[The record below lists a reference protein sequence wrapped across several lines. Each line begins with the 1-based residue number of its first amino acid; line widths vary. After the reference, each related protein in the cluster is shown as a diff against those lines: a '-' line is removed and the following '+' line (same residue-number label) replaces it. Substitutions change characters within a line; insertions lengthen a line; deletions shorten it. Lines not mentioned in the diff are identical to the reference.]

1 MTYVTVGKH
10 GLGLS
15 LLLAA
20 SAPVLV
26 QAADA
31 PPAAT
36 QTRYS
41 FAISPQPLP
50 QALSAFSRVTGL
62 SLVYSDDAPYS
73 LQAPAV
79 NGQLSA
85 EQALSQLLQGS
96 GYTFR
101 HSDARTITL
110 QRVRS
115 IDGAMNLEAVNI
127 DASSQQATSYQ
138 PPPTSKIMRSEAPLL
153 EIPQAIAVVPRQVL
167 QDQQPRNLD
176 DALINVSGITQA
188 NTLGST
194 MDAVMKRGFGD
205 NRDGSILRDGMR
217 TVQGRNFTANVERV
231 EVLKG
236 PASML
241 YGILD
246 PGGVINLVSKKPQ
259 LQAYNAITARSST
272 YGDGK
277 NGSGGQ
283 LDSTGAIGDTNLA
296 YRLVADY
303 DDADYWRNFGNSRE
317 KTIAPSLAWFGD
329 DTTVNLSWEHRDYV
343 TPFDRG
349 TILAKGSTKPLDVS
363 RKQRLDEPY
372 NKTEGRSDL
381 VIFDVEHRL
390 NDDWKTHF
398 AYSYNRDRYDDYQ
411 ARVTGYAAG
420 SSTRLVRRLDG
431 TRGAVS
437 TEHFGTLDLSGDLEL
452 GGLRH
457 EVLTGVDHEYRK
469 IFRSDLLRQTT
480 TVRFDTQNPVYG
492 QVPEPTTV
500 SASDSDQTDKVYSQ
514 SAFLQDSIHLNDQ
527 WILVGGARYQ
537 LYDQL
542 AGKGRPFVKNTDI
555 NGQKWLPR
563 VGVVYQWN
571 DEFSLYG
578 GYSESFKPNSTIA
591 TLNGTASI
599 NGLDPEE
606 GKAWEVGAKLDMP
619 GRLTGTLALFTIDKE
634 NVMVTQTYRT
644 PTGATDTFASAA
656 GAVTSR
662 GLELDITGQLTDQ
675 LSLIGTYA
683 YLDAWV
689 TKDPAL
695 QGNDLANV
703 ARHTGSLF
711 AVYDLGQILGGD
723 RLRLGTGARYVGE
736 RAGDAENTFT
746 LPDYTVADAFAS
758 YDTKLGGKDVKLQ
771 LNVKNLFDKTYYS
784 SSTNAFLIS
793 IGDARQVK
801 VAGTVEF

>member
-1 MTYVTVGKH
+1 MFRVGKPAF
-10 GLGLS
+10 GLS
-15 LLLAA
+15 LLLTT
-20 SAPVLV
+20 SAPLVV

-31 PPAAT
+31 PVAAS
-36 QTRYS
+36 QALYS
-41 FAISPQPLP
+41 FALNAQPLP

-73 LQAPAV
+73 LQAPAIR
-79 NGQLSA
+79 GQMSA

-101 HSDARTITL
+101 RTDERTLTL
-110 QRVRS
+110 QRLHT
-115 IDGAMNLEAVNI
+115 DGAMNLDAVNI
-127 DASSQQATSYQ
+127 DASSQQAQSYQ

-153 EIPQAIAVVPRQVL
+153 EIPQAIAVVPQQVL

-176 DALINVSGITQA
+176 DALVNVSGITQA

-259 LQAYNAITARSST
+259 LQQYNAITARAST

-283 LDSTGAIGDTNLA
+283 LDSTGALGDTNLA

-317 KTIAPSLAWFGD
+317 KTIAPSLAWLGD
-329 DTTVNLSWEHRDYV
+329 DTTVNMSWEHREYV

-349 TILAKGSTKPLDVS
+349 TILAKGSDKPLNIP
-363 RKQRLDEPY
+363 RERRLDEPY

-381 VIFDVEHRL
+381 AIFDVEHRL

-437 TEHFGTLDLSGDLEL
+437 TEHFATLDLSGDLQL
-452 GGLRH
+452 GGMRH

-480 TVRFDTQNPVYG
+480 TVRLDSQDPVYG
-492 QVPEPTTV
+492 LVPEPTTV
-500 SASDSDQTDKVYSQ
+500 SAADSDQTDKVYSQ
-514 SAFLQDSIHLNDQ
+514 SAFVQDSIHLDDK

-542 AGKGRPFVKNTDI
+542 AGKGRPFVTNTDI

-563 VGVVYQWN
+563 AGLVYQWS
-571 DEFSLYG
+571 DVFSLYG

-591 TLNGTASI
+591 ALSGGADI
-599 NGLDPEE
+599 NGLEPEE
-606 GKAWEVGAKLDMP
+606 GKSWEIGAKLDMP
-619 GRLTGTLALFTIDKE
+619 GRITGTVALFDIDKR
-634 NVMVTQTYRT
+634 NVMVNET
-644 PTGATDTFASAA
+644 PAGSSLSIARAA
-656 GAVTSR
+656 GAVRSR
-662 GLELDITGQLTDQ
+662 GLEVDITGQLTDQ
-675 LSLIGTYA
+675 ISLIGTYA
-683 YLDAWV
+683 YLDAEV

-695 QGNDLANV
+695 KGNDLANV
-703 ARHTGSLF
+703 ARNTGSLF
-711 AVYDLGQILGGD
+711 AVYDFGQLIGGD
-723 RLRLGTGARYVGE
+723 RLRVGTGARYVGE

-758 YDTKLGGKDVKLQ
+758 YDTKLGGKNLKLQ
-771 LNVKNLFDKTYYS
+771 FNVKNIFDKTYYS
-784 SSTNAFLIS
+784 SSTNAYLIS
-793 IGDARQVK
+793 IGDPQMFEVSS
-801 VAGTVEF
+801 TLEF

>member
-1 MTYVTVGKH
+1 MKYKTKLKNGW
-10 GLGLS
+10 GLS
-15 LLLAA
+15 LALTASLPLPSSAA
-20 SAPVLV
+20 EAPV
-26 QAADA
+26 
-31 PPAAT
+31 AAT
-36 QTRYS
+36 QARYS
-41 FAISPQPLP
+41 FAIAAQPLP

-79 NGQLSA
+79 RGEMSA

-101 HSDARTITL
+101 RADERTLTL
-110 QRVRS
+110 QPVPS
-115 IDGAMNLEAVNI
+115 DGALNLDATRVNGNI
-127 DASSQQATSYQ
+127 QAAQSYQ

-153 EIPQAIAVVPRQVL
+153 EIPQAIAVVPQQVL

-246 PGGVINLVSKKPQ
+246 PGGVINLISKKPQ
-259 LQAYNAITARSST
+259 LQQYNAITARAST

-283 LDSTGAIGDTNLA
+283 LDTTGAIGDTDLA

-329 DTTVNLSWEHRDYV
+329 DTTVNVSWEHREYL

-349 TILAKGSTKPLDVS
+349 TILNPDTKKPLAIP
-363 RKQRLDEPY
+363 RERRLDEPY

-381 VIFDVEHRL
+381 AIFDVEHRL
-390 NDDWKTHF
+390 NDEWKTHF

-411 ARVTGYAAG
+411 ARVTGFVG
-420 SSTRLVRRLDG
+420 NSRTLLTRRLDG

-437 TEHFGTLDLSGDLEL
+437 TEHFGTLDLSGDLDI
-452 GGLRH
+452 GGMRH

-480 TVRFDTQNPVYG
+480 PVRFNAADPVYG
-492 QVPEPTTV
+492 QVPIPTTV
-500 SASDSDQTDKVYSQ
+500 TATDSDQTDKVYSQ
-514 SAFLQDSIHLNDQ
+514 SAFIQDSIHLDDQ
-527 WILVGGARYQ
+527 WILVAGARYQ

-542 AGKGRPFVKNTDI
+542 AGRGRPFSKNTDI
-555 NGQKWLPR
+555 NGQNWLPR

-571 DEFSLYG
+571 EVFSLYG
-578 GYSESFKPNSTIA
+578 GYSESFKPSSTIA
-591 TLNGTASI
+591 PLSGGVSLNG
-599 NGLDPEE
+599 LEPEE
-606 GKAWEVGAKLDMP
+606 GKSWEVGAKLDMP
-619 GRLTGTLALFTIDKE
+619 GRVTGTVALFNIDKE
-634 NVMVTQTYRT
+634 NVQVTETLNAGT
-644 PTGATDTFASAA
+644 PQAELVSRAA

-662 GLELDITGQLTDQ
+662 GIELDITGQVTDQ
-675 LSLIGTYA
+675 ISLIGTYA

-695 QGNDLANV
+695 KGNDLVNV
-703 ARHTGSLF
+703 ARNTGSLF
-711 AVYDLGQILGGD
+711 SVYDFGQVLGGD
-723 RLRLGTGARYVGE
+723 RLRVGTGARYVGE

-746 LPDYTVADAFAS
+746 LPAYTVADAFAS
-758 YDTKLGGKDVKLQ
+758 YDTQLGGKKVKLQ
-771 LNVKNLFDKTYYS
+771 FNVKNMFDKTYYS
-784 SSTNAFLIS
+784 SSTNPFLIS
-793 IGDARQVK
+793 IGDARLFEVSS
-801 VAGTVEF
+801 TVEF

>member
-1 MTYVTVGKH
+1 MTYKTRA
-10 GLGLS
+10 LGLS
-15 LLLAA
+15 LLLGVGT
-20 SAPVLV
+20 PLLV
-26 QAADA
+26 QAADV
-31 PPAAT
+31 PASAA
-36 QTRYS
+36 QAQFS
-41 FAISPQPLP
+41 FALGTQPLP

-62 SLVYSDDAPYS
+62 SLIYLDDAPYS

-79 NGQLSA
+79 SGQMSA
-85 EQALSQLLQGS
+85 EQALGQLLQGS
-96 GYTFR
+96 GFTYR
-101 HSDARTITL
+101 RTDERTLTL
-110 QRVRS
+110 QRLAT
-115 IDGAMNLEAVNI
+115 DGALNLDALNI
-127 DASSQQATSYQ
+127 DARSQAASQSYQ

-153 EIPQAIAVVPRQVL
+153 EIPQAIAVVPQQVIA
-167 QDQQPRNLD
+167 DQQPRYLD
-176 DALINVSGITQA
+176 DVLTNVSGITQA

-217 TVQGRNFTANVERV
+217 TVQGRNFTANVDRV

-259 LQAYNAITARSST
+259 LEQYNSITARTST

-283 LDSTGAIGDTNLA
+283 LDSTGALGDTNLA

-329 DTTVNLSWEHRDYV
+329 DTTVNVSWEHREYV

-349 TILAKGSTKPLDVS
+349 TILGYNSTKPLNVP
-363 RKQRLDEPY
+363 RERRLDEPY

-381 VIFDVEHRL
+381 AIFDVEHRL
-390 NDDWKTHF
+390 NDEWKTHF

-411 ARVTGYAAG
+411 ARVTGFLATDT
-420 SSTRLVRRLDG
+420 SKLVRRLDG

-437 TEHFGTLDLSGDLEL
+437 TEHFGTLDFSGDLQL
-452 GGLRH
+452 GGMRH

-469 IFRSDLLRQTT
+469 IFRSDLLRQVNTY
-480 TVRFDTQNPVYG
+480 RFVYGDPTYG

-500 SASDSDQTDKVYSQ
+500 AADDSDQTDKVYSQ
-514 SAFLQDSIHLNDQ
+514 SAFVQDSIHLNEK
-527 WILVGGARYQ
+527 WILVAGARYQ

-542 AGKGRPFVKNTDI
+542 AGKGRPFKKNTDI
-555 NGQKWLPR
+555 DGQTWLPR
-563 VGVVYQWN
+563 AGLVYQWN
-571 DEFSLYG
+571 EVFSLYG

-591 TLNGTASI
+591 PLAGTASV

-606 GKAWEVGAKLDMP
+606 GKSWEVGAKLDMP
-619 GRLTGTLALFTIDKE
+619 GRITGTLALFNIDKE
-634 NVMVTQTYRT
+634 NVMVTETV
-644 PTGATDTFASAA
+644 GSDTVARAA

-662 GLELDITGQLTDQ
+662 GVELDITGQLTDQ
-675 LSLIGTYA
+675 ISLIGTYA

-689 TKDPAL
+689 TKDPKL
-695 QGNDLANV
+695 KGNDLTNV
-703 ARHTGSLF
+703 ARNTGSLF
-711 AVYDLGQILGGD
+711 GVYDFGQVLGGD
-723 RLRLGTGARYVGE
+723 RLRIGTGVRYVGE
-736 RAGDAENTFT
+736 RAGNAENTFT
-746 LPDYTVADAFAS
+746 LPDYTTADAFAS
-758 YDTKLGGKDVKLQ
+758 YDTKLGGKNLKLQ
-771 LNVKNLFDKTYYS
+771 FNVKNMFDKTYYS
-784 SSTNAFLIS
+784 SSTNAYLIS
-793 IGDARQVK
+793 IGDPRLFELSS
-801 VAGTVEF
+801 TLEF

>member
-1 MTYVTVGKH
+1 MFRVGKPAF
-10 GLGLS
+10 GLS
-15 LLLAA
+15 LLLTT
-20 SAPVLV
+20 SAPLVV

-31 PPAAT
+31 PVAAS
-36 QTRYS
+36 QALYS
-41 FAISPQPLP
+41 FALNAQPLP

-73 LQAPAV
+73 LQAPAIR
-79 NGQLSA
+79 GQMSA

-101 HSDARTITL
+101 RTDERTLTL
-110 QRVRS
+110 QRLHT
-115 IDGAMNLEAVNI
+115 DGAMNLDAVNI
-127 DASSQQATSYQ
+127 DASSQQAQSYQ

-153 EIPQAIAVVPRQVL
+153 EIPQAIAVVPQQVL

-176 DALINVSGITQA
+176 DALVNVSGITQA

-259 LQAYNAITARSST
+259 LQQYNAITARAST

-283 LDSTGAIGDTNLA
+283 LDSTGALGDTNLA

-317 KTIAPSLAWFGD
+317 KTIAPSLAWLGD
-329 DTTVNLSWEHRDYV
+329 DTTVNMSWEHREYV

-349 TILAKGSTKPLDVS
+349 TILAKGSDKPLNIP
-363 RKQRLDEPY
+363 RERRLDEPY

-381 VIFDVEHRL
+381 AIFDVEHRL

-437 TEHFGTLDLSGDLEL
+437 TEHFATLDLSGDLQL
-452 GGLRH
+452 GGMRH

-480 TVRFDTQNPVYG
+480 TVRLDSQDPVYG
-492 QVPEPTTV
+492 LVPEPTTV
-500 SASDSDQTDKVYSQ
+500 SAADSDQTDKVYSQ
-514 SAFLQDSIHLNDQ
+514 SAFVQDSIHLDDK

-563 VGVVYQWN
+563 AGLVYQWN
-571 DEFSLYG
+571 DVFSLYG

-591 TLNGTASI
+591 ALSGDADI
-599 NGLDPEE
+599 NGLEPEE
-606 GKAWEVGAKLDMP
+606 GKSWEIGAKLDMP
-619 GRLTGTLALFTIDKE
+619 GRITGTVALFDIDKR
-634 NVMVTQTYRT
+634 NVMVNET
-644 PTGATDTFASAA
+644 PAGSSLSIARAA
-656 GAVTSR
+656 GAVRSR
-662 GLELDITGQLTDQ
+662 GLEVDITGQLTDQ
-675 LSLIGTYA
+675 ISLIGTYA
-683 YLDAWV
+683 YLDAEV

-695 QGNDLANV
+695 KGNDLANV
-703 ARHTGSLF
+703 ARNTGSLF
-711 AVYDLGQILGGD
+711 AVYDFGQLIGGD
-723 RLRLGTGARYVGE
+723 RLRVGTGARYVGE

-758 YDTKLGGKDVKLQ
+758 YDTKLGGKNLKLQ
-771 LNVKNLFDKTYYS
+771 FNVKNIFDKTYYS
-784 SSTNAFLIS
+784 SSTNAYLIS
-793 IGDARQVK
+793 IGDPQMFEVSS
-801 VAGTVEF
+801 TLEF

>member
-1 MTYVTVGKH
+1 MFRVGKPAF
-10 GLGLS
+10 GLS
-15 LLLAA
+15 LLLTT
-20 SAPVLV
+20 SAPLVV

-31 PPAAT
+31 PVAAS
-36 QTRYS
+36 QALYS
-41 FAISPQPLP
+41 FALNAQPLP

-73 LQAPAV
+73 LQAPAIR
-79 NGQLSA
+79 GQMSA

-101 HSDARTITL
+101 RTDERTLTL
-110 QRVRS
+110 QRLHT
-115 IDGAMNLEAVNI
+115 DGAMNLDAVNI
-127 DASSQQATSYQ
+127 DASSQQAQSYQ

-153 EIPQAIAVVPRQVL
+153 EIPQAIAVVPQQVL

-176 DALINVSGITQA
+176 DALVNVSGITQA

-259 LQAYNAITARSST
+259 LQQYNAITARAST

-283 LDSTGAIGDTNLA
+283 LDSTGALGDTNLA

-317 KTIAPSLAWFGD
+317 KTIAPSLAWLGD
-329 DTTVNLSWEHRDYV
+329 DTTVNMSWEHREYV

-349 TILAKGSTKPLDVS
+349 TILAKGSDKPLNIP
-363 RKQRLDEPY
+363 RERRLDEPY

-381 VIFDVEHRL
+381 AIFDVEHRL

-437 TEHFGTLDLSGDLEL
+437 TEHFATLDLSGDLQL
-452 GGLRH
+452 GGMRH

-480 TVRFDTQNPVYG
+480 TVRLDSQDPVYG
-492 QVPEPTTV
+492 LVPEPTTV
-500 SASDSDQTDKVYSQ
+500 SAADSDQTDKVYSQ
-514 SAFLQDSIHLNDQ
+514 SAFVQDSIHLDDK

-563 VGVVYQWN
+563 AGLVYQWS
-571 DEFSLYG
+571 DVFSLYG

-591 TLNGTASI
+591 ALSGGADI
-599 NGLDPEE
+599 NGLEPEE
-606 GKAWEVGAKLDMP
+606 GKSWEIGAKLDMP
-619 GRLTGTLALFTIDKE
+619 GRITGTVALFDIDKR
-634 NVMVTQTYRT
+634 NVMVNET
-644 PTGATDTFASAA
+644 PAGSSLSIARAA
-656 GAVTSR
+656 GAVRSR
-662 GLELDITGQLTDQ
+662 GLEVDITGQLTDQ
-675 LSLIGTYA
+675 ISLIGTYA
-683 YLDAWV
+683 YLDAEV

-695 QGNDLANV
+695 KGNDLANV
-703 ARHTGSLF
+703 ARNTGSLF
-711 AVYDLGQILGGD
+711 AVYDFGQLIGGD
-723 RLRLGTGARYVGE
+723 RLRVGTGARYVGE

-758 YDTKLGGKDVKLQ
+758 YDTKLGGKNLKLQ
-771 LNVKNLFDKTYYS
+771 FNVKNIFDKTYYS
-784 SSTNAFLIS
+784 SSTNAYLIS
-793 IGDARQVK
+793 IGDPQMFEVSS
-801 VAGTVEF
+801 TLEF

>member
-1 MTYVTVGKH
+1 MKYKTMVKNTWC
-10 GLGLS
+10 LS
-15 LLLAA
+15 LALTASMPMLSHAA
-20 SAPVLV
+20 EASS
-26 QAADA
+26 
-31 PPAAT
+31 AAT
-36 QTRYS
+36 QAHYS
-41 FAISPQPLP
+41 FAINAQPLP

-79 NGQLSA
+79 RGEMSA
-85 EQALSQLLQGS
+85 EQALSRLLQGS

-101 HSDARTITL
+101 RADERTLTL
-110 QRVRS
+110 QRVS
-115 IDGAMNLEAVNI
+115 TEGALNLDATNIDGNT
-127 DASSQQATSYQ
+127 QAAQSYQ

-153 EIPQAIAVVPRQVL
+153 EIPQAIAVVPQQVL

-176 DALINVSGITQA
+176 DALVNVSGITQA

-217 TVQGRNFTANVERV
+217 TIQGRNFTANVERV

-246 PGGVINLVSKKPQ
+246 PGGVINLISKKPQ
-259 LQAYNAITARSST
+259 LQQYNAITARAST

-283 LDSTGAIGDTNLA
+283 LDTTGAIGDTDLA

-329 DTTVNLSWEHRDYV
+329 DTTVNVSWEHREYV

-349 TILAKGSTKPLDVS
+349 TILNPDTKKPLAIP
-363 RKQRLDEPY
+363 RERRLDEPY

-381 VIFDVEHRL
+381 AIFDIEHRL
-390 NDDWKTHF
+390 NDEWKTHF

-411 ARVTGYAAG
+411 ARVTGFVG
-420 SSTRLVRRLDG
+420 TDRTRLVRRLDG

-452 GGLRH
+452 GGYRH

-480 TVRFDTQNPVYG
+480 TVRFNTQNPVYG
-492 QVPEPTTV
+492 QVPVPTTV
-500 SASDSDQTDKVYSQ
+500 TATDSDQTDKVYSQ
-514 SAFLQDSIHLNDQ
+514 SAFIQDSIHLNEQ
-527 WILVGGARYQ
+527 WILVAGARYQ

-542 AGKGRPFVKNTDI
+542 AGRGRPFNKNTDI
-555 NGQKWLPR
+555 NGQNWLPR

-571 DEFSLYG
+571 EVFSLYG
-578 GYSESFKPNSTIA
+578 GYSESFKPSSTIA
-591 TLNGTASI
+591 PLSGGVSLNG
-599 NGLDPEE
+599 LEPEE
-606 GKAWEVGAKLDMP
+606 GKSWEVGAKLDMP
-619 GRLTGTLALFTIDKE
+619 GRITGTLALFNIDKE
-634 NVMVTQTYRT
+634 NVQVTETLNAGT
-644 PTGATDTFASAA
+644 PQAELVSRAA

-662 GLELDITGQLTDQ
+662 GIELDITGQVTDQ
-675 LSLIGTYA
+675 ISLIGTYA

-695 QGNDLANV
+695 KGNDLVNV
-703 ARHTGSLF
+703 ARNTGSLF
-711 AVYDLGQILGGD
+711 GVYDFGQVLGGD
-723 RLRLGTGARYVGE
+723 RLRIGTGARYVGE

-746 LPDYTVADAFAS
+746 LPAYTVADAFAS
-758 YDTKLGGKDVKLQ
+758 YDTQLGGKKVKLQ
-771 LNVKNLFDKTYYS
+771 FNVKNMFDKTYYS
-784 SSTNAFLIS
+784 SSTNPFLIS
-793 IGDARQVK
+793 IGDARLFEVSS
-801 VAGTVEF
+801 TLEF

>member
-1 MTYVTVGKH
+1 MKYKTMVKNAWGFSLALTAS
-10 GLGLS
+10 LPLLS
-15 LLLAA
+15 HAA
-20 SAPVLV
+20 EAPSTAA
-26 QAADA
+26 QA
-31 PPAAT
+31 
-36 QTRYS
+36 QYN
-41 FAISPQPLP
+41 FAITAQPLP

-79 NGQLSA
+79 RGEMSA

-101 HSDARTITL
+101 RADERTLTL
-110 QRVRS
+110 QRLPS
-115 IDGAMNLEAVNI
+115 EGALNLDATNIDGNTHTA
-127 DASSQQATSYQ
+127 QGYQ

-153 EIPQAIAVVPRQVL
+153 EIPQAIAVVPQQVL

-176 DALINVSGITQA
+176 DALVNVSGITQA

-217 TVQGRNFTANVERV
+217 TIQGRNFTANVERV

-246 PGGVINLVSKKPQ
+246 PGGVINLISKKPQ
-259 LQAYNAITARSST
+259 LQQYNAITARAST

-283 LDSTGAIGDTNLA
+283 LDTTGAIGDTDLA

-317 KTIAPSLAWFGD
+317 KTIAPSLAWLAD
-329 DTTVNLSWEHRDYV
+329 DTTVNVSWEHRDYL

-349 TILAKGSTKPLDVS
+349 TILNPDTKKPLAIP
-363 RKQRLDEPY
+363 RERRLDEPY

-381 VIFDVEHRL
+381 AIVDIEHRL
-390 NDDWKTHF
+390 NDQWKTHF

-411 ARVTGYAAG
+411 ARVTGFVG
-420 SSTRLVRRLDG
+420 TDRTRLVRRLDG

-437 TEHFGTLDLSGDLEL
+437 TEHFGTLDLSGDLEFA
-452 GGLRH
+452 GMRH

-480 TVRFDTQNPVYG
+480 TVRFNTQNPVYG
-492 QVPEPTTV
+492 QVPIPTTV
-500 SASDSDQTDKVYSQ
+500 TATDSDQTDKVYSQ
-514 SAFLQDSIHLNDQ
+514 SAFIQDSIHLDDQ
-527 WILVGGARYQ
+527 WILVAGARYQ

-542 AGKGRPFVKNTDI
+542 AGRGRPFNKNTDI
-555 NGQKWLPR
+555 NGQNWLPR

-571 DEFSLYG
+571 EVFSLYG
-578 GYSESFKPNSTIA
+578 GYSESFKPSSTIA
-591 TLNGTASI
+591 PLSGGVSLNG
-599 NGLDPEE
+599 LEPEQ
-606 GKAWEVGAKLDMP
+606 GKSWEVGAKLDMP
-619 GRLTGTLALFTIDKE
+619 GRITGTLALFNIDKE
-634 NVMVTQTYRT
+634 NVQVTETLNAGT
-644 PTGATDTFASAA
+644 PQAELVSRAA

-662 GLELDITGQLTDQ
+662 GIELDITGQVTDQ
-675 LSLIGTYA
+675 ISLIGTYA

-695 QGNDLANV
+695 KGNDLVNV
-703 ARHTGSLF
+703 ARNTGSLF
-711 AVYDLGQILGGD
+711 GVYDFGQVLGGD
-723 RLRLGTGARYVGE
+723 RLRIGTGARYVGE

-746 LPDYTVADAFAS
+746 LPAYTVADAFAS
-758 YDTKLGGKDVKLQ
+758 YDTQLGGKKVKLQ
-771 LNVKNLFDKTYYS
+771 FNVKNMFDKTYYS
-784 SSTNAFLIS
+784 SSTNPFLIS
-793 IGDARQVK
+793 IGDARLFEVSS
-801 VAGTVEF
+801 TLEF

>member
-1 MTYVTVGKH
+1 MTYRLLAGKH
-10 GLGLS
+10 GFGLS
-15 LLLAA
+15 LVLAA
-20 SAPVLV
+20 GMPLLV

-36 QTRYS
+36 QAQFS
-41 FAISPQPLP
+41 FAIAAQPLP

-62 SLVYSDDAPYS
+62 SLVYSDDAPYG

-79 NGQLSA
+79 SGQMSA

-96 GYTFR
+96 GFTFR
-101 HSDARTITL
+101 RADERTLTL
-110 QRVRS
+110 QRLREGTGMNLDAAN
-115 IDGAMNLEAVNI
+115 IDGQ
-127 DASSQQATSYQ
+127 SQPAQSYQ

-176 DALINVSGITQA
+176 DALVNVSGITQA

-259 LQAYNAITARSST
+259 LAQYNAITARAST
-272 YGDGK
+272 YTDGK

-283 LDSTGAIGDTNLA
+283 LDSTGAIGDSNFA

-329 DTTVNLSWEHRDYV
+329 DTTVNVSWEHRDYV

-349 TILAKGSTKPLDVS
+349 TILAAGSTKPLSVP
-363 RKQRLDEPY
+363 REQRLDEPY

-381 VIFDVEHRL
+381 AIFDVEHRL
-390 NDDWKTHF
+390 NDEWKTHF

-411 ARVTGYAAG
+411 ARVTRYVTG
-420 SSTRLVRRLDG
+420 SSTMLVRRLDG

-437 TEHFGTLDLSGDLEL
+437 TEHFGTLDLSGDLQL
-452 GGLRH
+452 GGMRH
-457 EVLTGVDHEYRK
+457 EVLAGVDHEYRK
-469 IFRSDLLRQTT
+469 IFRSDLLRENTS
-480 TVRFDTQNPVYG
+480 VRFDTQNPVYG
-492 QVPEPTTV
+492 QVPVPTTV
-500 SASDSDQTDKVYSQ
+500 SATDSDQTDKVYSQ
-514 SAFLQDSIHLNDQ
+514 SAFVQDSIHLNDQ

-542 AGKGRPFVKNTDI
+542 AGKGRPFQKNTDI

-563 VGVVYQWN
+563 AGLVYQWT

-591 TLNGTASI
+591 ALDGTASI

-606 GKAWEVGAKLDMP
+606 GKSWEIGAKLDMP
-619 GRLTGTLALFTIDKE
+619 GRITGTLALFNIDKE
-634 NVMVTQTYRT
+634 NVMVTQTYEL
-644 PTGATDTFASAA
+644 PSGDTDTLARAA

-662 GLELDITGQLTDQ
+662 GVELDITGQLTDQ
-675 LSLIGTYA
+675 ISLIGSYA

-689 TKDPAL
+689 TKDPTL
-695 QGNDLANV
+695 KGNDLANV
-703 ARHTGSLF
+703 ARNSASLF
-711 AVYDLGQILGGD
+711 GVYDFGQVLGGD
-723 RLRLGTGARYVGE
+723 RLRIGTGARYVGE

-746 LPDYTVADAFAS
+746 LPQYTTADAFAT
-758 YDTKLGGKDVKLQ
+758 YDTQLGGKKVKLQ
-771 LNVKNLFDKTYYS
+771 FNVKNIFDKTYYS
-784 SSTNAFLIS
+784 SSTNAYLIS
-793 IGDARQVK
+793 IGDPRMFEVSS
-801 VAGTVEF
+801 TLEF

>member
-1 MTYVTVGKH
+1 M
-10 GLGLS
+10 
-15 LLLAA
+15 
-20 SAPVLV
+20 APLV
-26 QAADA
+26 QAAEVPVA
-31 PPAAT
+31 VT
-36 QTRYS
+36 QGQFS
-41 FAISPQPLP
+41 FALGTQPLP

-62 SLVYSDDAPYS
+62 SLVYSDDAPYN

-79 NGQLSA
+79 RGQMSA

-101 HSDARTITL
+101 RTDERTLTL
-110 QRVRS
+110 QRLPADDA
-115 IDGAMNLEAVNI
+115 INLDTLNI
-127 DASSQQATSYQ
+127 DASSQPSQSYQ

-246 PGGVINLVSKKPQ
+246 PGGVINLISKKPQ
-259 LQAYNAITARSST
+259 LQQYNAITARAST

-283 LDSTGAIGDTNLA
+283 LDSTGAIGETNLA

-317 KTIAPSLAWFGD
+317 KTIAPALAWFGD
-329 DTTVNLSWEHRDYV
+329 ETTVNLSWEHREYV

-349 TILAKGSTKPLDVS
+349 TILAKGSDKPLNVP
-363 RKQRLDEPY
+363 RERRLDEPY

-381 VIFDVEHRL
+381 AIFDVEHRL
-390 NDDWKTHF
+390 NEQWKTHF

-411 ARVTGYAAG
+411 ARVTGFAAG
-420 SSTRLVRRLDG
+420 SSTLLTRRLDG

-437 TEHFGTLDLSGDLEL
+437 TEHFGTLDLSGDVEL
-452 GGLRH
+452 GGYRH
-457 EVLTGVDHEYRK
+457 ELLTGVDHEYRK
-469 IFRSDLLRQTT
+469 IFRADLLRQNTS
-480 TVRFDTQNPVYG
+480 VRLDSQDPVYG
-492 QVPEPTTV
+492 LVPEPTTV
-500 SASDSDQTDKVYSQ
+500 SAADSDQTDKLYSQ
-514 SAFLQDSIHLNDQ
+514 SAFLQDSMHLNEQ
-527 WILVGGARYQ
+527 WIVVAGARYQ

-563 VGVVYQWN
+563 AGLVYQWN

-591 TLNGTASI
+591 ALAGTASI
-599 NGLDPEE
+599 NGLDPEQ
-606 GKAWEVGAKLDMP
+606 GKSWEIGAKLDMP
-619 GRLTGTLALFTIDKE
+619 GLVTGTLALFTIDKE
-634 NVMVTQTYRT
+634 NVMVTETYRL
-644 PTGATDTFASAA
+644 PSGASDTLARAA
-656 GAVTSR
+656 GAVASR
-662 GLELDITGQLTDQ
+662 GVELDISGQLTDQ
-675 LSLIGTYA
+675 ISLIGSYA

-689 TKDPAL
+689 SKDPAL
-695 QGNDLANV
+695 KGNDLANV
-703 ARHTGSLF
+703 ARNSGSLF
-711 AVYDLGQILGGD
+711 AVYDFGQVLGGD
-723 RLRLGTGARYVGE
+723 RLRVGTGARYVGE

-758 YDTKLGGKDVKLQ
+758 YDTQFGGKNVKLQ
-771 LNVKNLFDKTYYS
+771 FNVKNLFDKTYYS
-784 SSTNAFLIS
+784 SSTNAYLIS
-793 IGDARQVK
+793 IGDARQFEVSS
-801 VAGTVEF
+801 TLEF